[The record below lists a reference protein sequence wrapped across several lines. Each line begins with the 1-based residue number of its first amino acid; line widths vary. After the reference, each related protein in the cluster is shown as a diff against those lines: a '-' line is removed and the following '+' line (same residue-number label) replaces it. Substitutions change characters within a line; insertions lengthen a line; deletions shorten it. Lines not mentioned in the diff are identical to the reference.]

1 MVGSAANC
9 HQLQRHWTKKESANQ
24 RHTTFFLFFFLL
36 CLFVACCVCCG
47 EHGTGCAWTGWAC
60 LGTGSIPCACLQ
72 VCDRR
77 HSTVTICP
85 LVGLLSS
92 RSVCVCVC
100 LRVCVCCGYLSLLPP
115 PWSAPCLA
123 EKQQSLFHSDLLFI
137 QESMPF
143 FSAETHII
151 TGSATAAAC

>member
-9 HQLQRHWTKKESANQ
+9 HQLQRHCTKKESANQ
-24 RHTTFFLFFFLL
+24 RHTTFFLFFLL
-36 CLFVACCVCCG
+36 CLFVVFVVVSMAQGV
-47 EHGTGCAWTGWAC
+47 
-60 LGTGSIPCACLQ
+60 LG
-72 VCDRR
+72 R
-77 HSTVTICP
+77 
-85 LVGLLSS
+85 VGHALELAAYRVLASRFATAAILLSLFALLWGCFQAGPCVF
-92 RSVCVCVC
+92 VCVCVFA
-100 LRVCVCCGYLSLLPP
+100 CVVVISLSCPP